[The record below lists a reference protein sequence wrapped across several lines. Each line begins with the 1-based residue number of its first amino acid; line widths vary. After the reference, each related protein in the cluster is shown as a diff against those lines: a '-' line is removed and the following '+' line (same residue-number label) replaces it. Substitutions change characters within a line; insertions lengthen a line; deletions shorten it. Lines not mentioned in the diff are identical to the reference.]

1 MSIANGLEAEARKR
15 LDAAQATIEA
25 AKDKAEAVAKKKVKT
40 PFGKVQIVAIVAA
53 AIAAVVVVGCLIAA
67 AA

>member
-25 AKDKAEAVAKKKVKT
+25 AKDKAEEIAGKKVKT
-40 PFGKVQIVAIVAA
+40 PLGKVQIVAIVAA